1 MNKRLSFSILVVVTA
16 AASLVGL
23 SSVLSSLSQPV
34 AAQPGVPQAQ
44 MPSSVP
50 STITPNIDG
59 GTVYGI
65 AQTGNW
71 IVAGGSFNSATQHGT
86 STAVPNQGLVAFDQT
101 SGALD
106 TTFAPTLNGVVNT
119 VIAGPT
125 VNTVY
130 VAGAFNTVNGVADRG
145 IVLLNLSNGSIV
157 SGFASSVTD
166 GQVFSMR
173 LSGGHLYLVG
183 SFTMIGGVA
192 HGGVGTI
199 NPTSG
204 ALDPFVTTQLTGH
217 HNYGVNGTG
226 AMGPVGGHA
235 IDISPNGTLAV
246 VVGNFKQA
254 NGVTHD
260 QIVLLTLTGSSAI
273 IDPNWNTAAFSAACL
288 TSKFDSYVEDVSF
301 SPDGSYFAIADTG
314 SNSGTLNTDGTRS
327 LCDAGSRWST
337 SDVGSDVAPTWV
349 DYTGNDSFW
358 SVVATGTAIYFGGHP
373 RWINNP
379 AGSNN
384 VGPGAIPRPGLV
396 ALDPVNG
403 MPLAWNPGR
412 NPRGVG
418 AFALLATAQGL
429 YVGSDTNYFNS
440 PAVERDEIGFFPLA
454 GGYTPASE
462 ATTALPA
469 NVYEAGPT
477 NTPNAGANDLAYR
490 SDTGTTIGAQTVVPN
505 TGISW
510 STTRGAFMVGSNI
523 YYGSTTDGNFYSAS
537 FTGSSV
543 SSPVA
548 IDPYDDPLWDG
559 VQTGSGQTYQGQKS
573 GYYSEIPSV
582 TGAFYSDGRL
592 YYSLAGK
599 STLRWRYFT
608 PDSGAIGGT
617 EFTVPGGSF
626 GSISGMFLSAGKI
639 YYANSADGTLHTVS
653 FSDGGTNGINPTVF
667 GTDTVVS
674 GPGTDGNDWRSQ
686 SMFLFQPS
694 TTTQSITFNAATH
707 ATVQSGT
714 SVVLTTPATVGMG
727 DAELLYVT
735 TSNAAA
741 GVIAT
746 PAGWTPVTAQN
757 SAPLQTAVFIKTAT
771 ANDAGSAVTA
781 TVTAAGPLAAQLV
794 DYSGASTAIPV
805 TTGASDSSKTVHT
818 APAVQVTSSG
828 SWVVS
833 FWSDKSSTTTNWT
846 LPAVSTL
853 RDQALGT
860 GSTRVTAA
868 LGDSNAIVPTGTYPA
883 RSASVG
889 TTASGKAA
897 MVSLVLV
904 PQTVVATTTPP
915 TTTPTTAPTTTP
927 TTTAP
932 TTTPP
937 PPPTAAFTAAIH
949 GVVASGTS
957 LGLTTPAAV
966 TPGDA
971 ELLYVTTSNTKTG
984 VIATPVGWTQV
995 TTQNSTPLQ
1004 AAVFTKTATTNDPG
1018 STVTATVTSAGPLA
1032 AELVDYTGLTATPPV
1047 TAGSADSSTASH
1059 VAPAVTVATAG
1070 SWVVSFWSDKS
1081 SSTTAWTP
1089 PSTATLRDQVYGT
1102 GGGRV
1107 TALIADSNAA
1117 MAPGTYPTQTATV
1130 VTGASGKAAMVSLVL
1145 VPTS

>member
-1 MNKRLSFSILVVVTA
+1 MNNRVSFAILVVVTTA
-16 AASLVGL
+16 ATLVGL

-34 AAQPGVPQAQ
+34 AAQPGVAQAQ
-44 MPSSVP
+44 MPSAVP
-50 STITPNIDG
+50 STVTPSIDG
-59 GTVYGI
+59 GTVFGI

-71 IVAGGSFNSATQHGT
+71 IVAGGSFNSATQT
-86 STAVPNQGLVAFDQT
+86 KTTTAVPNQGLVAFDQT
-101 SGALD
+101 TGALD
-106 TTFAPTLNGVVNT
+106 ATFAPTLNGVVNT

-130 VAGAFNTVNGVADRG
+130 VAGAFNTVDGTPERGV
-145 IVLLNLSNGSIV
+145 VLLNLSDGSIV

-199 NPTSG
+199 NPTTG

-217 HNYGVNGTG
+217 HNYGVNGMG

-235 IDISPNGTLAV
+235 IDISPDGTLAV

-260 QIVLLTLTGSSAI
+260 QIVLLTLTGGSAI

-301 SPDGSYFAIADTG
+301 APDGSYFAIADTG

-337 SDVGSDVAPTWV
+337 ADTGTDVQPTWV

-379 AGSNN
+379 GGSNN
-384 VGPGAIPRPGLV
+384 VGAGAIPRPGLV

-429 YVGSDTNYFNS
+429 YVGSDTNFFGNNLYK
-440 PAVERDEIGFFPLA
+440 RDEIGFFPLA
-454 GGYTPASE
+454 GGYTPLSE

-477 NTPNAGANDLAYR
+477 NSTVAGVNDLAYR
-490 SDTGTTIGAQTVVPN
+490 SDTGTTIGMQTVVPN

-523 YYGSTTDGNFYSAS
+523 YYGSTTDSNFYSAS
-537 FTGSSV
+537 FTGSTMGA
-543 SSPVA
+543 PVA
-548 IDPYDDPLWDG
+548 IDPYDDPYWDG

-573 GYYSEIPSV
+573 GYYNEIPSV

-599 STLRWRYFT
+599 TTLRWRYFT

-639 YYANSADGTLHTVS
+639 YYANSADGTLHTIG
-653 FSDGGTNGINPTVF
+653 FSNGGTNGLNPSVS

-674 GPGTDGNDWRSQ
+674 GPLIDGNDWRSQ
-686 SMFLFQPS
+686 SMFVFQPAPAPA
-694 TTTQSITFNAATH
+694 SITFNGATH
-707 ATVQSGT
+707 ASVQSGT
-714 SVVLTTPATVGMG
+714 SVTLTTPTTVATG

-735 TSNAAA
+735 TSNATA

-746 PAGWTPVTAQN
+746 PTGWTPVTSQN
-757 SAPLQTAVFIKTAT
+757 SSPLQTAVFTKTASAT
-771 ANDAGSAVTA
+771 DAGS
-781 TVTAAGPLAAQLV
+781 TVTPTVTFAGPLAAQLV
-794 DYSGASTAIPV
+794 DYSGVTTSVPV
-805 TTGASDSSKTVHT
+805 TTGSSDSSTATHA
-818 APAVQVTSSG
+818 APAVQVANPG

-833 FWSDKSSTTTNWT
+833 FWSDKSSTTANWT

-853 RDQALGT
+853 RDQVIGA
-860 GSTRVTAA
+860 GSTHVTAV
-868 LGDSNAIVPTGTYPA
+868 LGDSNAVVPTGTYAA

-889 TTASGKAA
+889 SVASGKGA

-904 PQTVVATTTPP
+904 PQTAATTTPSTTTP
-915 TTTPTTAPTTTP
+915 TTTPTTPTTTP
-927 TTTAP
+927 TTPSTTPTTPSTTP

-937 PPPTAAFTAAIH
+937 PPPTAGFTAAIH
-949 GVVASGTS
+949 GMVASGTS
-957 LGLTTPAAV
+957 VGLTTPAAV
-966 TPGDA
+966 TAGDA
-971 ELLYVTTSNTKTG
+971 ELLYVTTSNTKAG
-984 VIATPVGWTQV
+984 VIATPAGWTLV
-995 TTQNSTPLQ
+995 TTQNSSPLQ
-1004 AAVFTKTATTNDPG
+1004 AAVFTKTAVATDPG
-1018 STVTATVTSAGPLA
+1018 SMVTATVLECRSTRRRTRGLHGSHGDASGHCGGQRLEHRHA
-1032 AELVDYTGLTATPPV
+1032 HCSRGGSGDGWLVGGVVLV
-1047 TAGSADSSTASH
+1047 RQVH
-1059 VAPAVTVATAG
+1059 VHHAMDPAVHGHPARSGVRDRRRTRDRSSRRQQRGRGNRNVPVA
-1070 SWVVSFWSDKS
+1070 D
-1081 SSTTAWTP
+1081 
-1089 PSTATLRDQVYGT
+1089 LNRRCHRQ
-1102 GGGRV
+1102 R
-1107 TALIADSNAA
+1107 
-1117 MAPGTYPTQTATV
+1117 
-1130 VTGASGKAAMVSLVL
+1130 
-1145 VPTS
+1145 